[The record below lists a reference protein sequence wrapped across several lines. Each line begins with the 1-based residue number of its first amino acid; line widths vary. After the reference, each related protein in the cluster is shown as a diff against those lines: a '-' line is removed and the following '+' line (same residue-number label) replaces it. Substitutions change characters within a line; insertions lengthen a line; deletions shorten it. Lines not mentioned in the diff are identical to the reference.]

1 MNGRSRAALA
11 RLRRW
16 LRPPRTLR
24 VTRAGRTHLFLT
36 LGIGLGALNT
46 GNNLLY
52 LVLGIQLATIVA
64 SGILSEMSLRGL
76 HVRRLGADAAHAG
89 EPFVYRWGVSR
100 RSGTSFALTF
110 AETHRELSGSTTL
123 PILAAGEEVVVRAL
137 LSAPRRGPYGLS
149 GVRVTT
155 TFPLG
160 LFVKGRLLDVPG
172 ELLVYPRRVSAPPV
186 QPPRPGGVGDRP
198 APRFRRDGDGDTAGV
213 RPLRDG
219 EDARR
224 VHWLKSA
231 HGGQLLR
238 VERDAEETR
247 SVVLR
252 LDVSSPGPALEW
264 GCEQVAARARALLS
278 SGFDVGL
285 EAGPEHLSPDH
296 GPRQERRLLR
306 ALACAGL
313 PPPEAG

>member
-1 MNGRSRAALA
+1 MNGRPRAALA
-11 RLRRW
+11 AVRRW
-16 LRPPRTLR
+16 FRPPRTLR
-24 VTRAGRTHLFLT
+24 VTRAGRTYLFLT
-36 LGIGLGALNT
+36 MGIGLGALNT

-76 HVRRLGADAAHAG
+76 HIRRLGADAAHAG

-100 RSGTSFALTF
+100 RRGTSFALTF
-110 AETHRELSGSTTL
+110 TEAHPELGGSATVPLLPAGAEL
-123 PILAAGEEVVVRAL
+123 VVRAR
-137 LSAPRRGPYGLS
+137 LSAPRRGPYLLT

-160 LFVKGRLLDVPG
+160 LFTKGRLIDLPG
-172 ELLVYPRRVSAPPV
+172 ELLVYPRRVSAPAV
-186 QPPRPGGVGDRP
+186 QPPRPGGIGDRP

-247 SVVLR
+247 SVVLH
-252 LDVSSPGPALEW
+252 LDVSSRGPALEW
-264 GCEQVAARARALLS
+264 GCEQVAARARALLA

-285 EAGPEHLSPDH
+285 EAGPEHLAPDH

-313 PPPEAG
+313 QRAEAG